1 MLQVVDLTVQR
12 GGRRVLDGISIS
24 VRPGERL
31 AVHGPS
37 GCGKTTLLYAI
48 AGLLDVH
55 HGVIR
60 IGDRD
65 VTNIPAHQR
74 DIGLVF
80 QDNQLFPHFDVADNV
95 SYSLRVRGIG
105 KRERRKVAEDWLSRF
120 GLTGLARR
128 RVAELSGGEAK
139 RVALARTM
147 AAAPRVVLLDE
158 PLTGLDDSLHER
170 LLGDIRDIFDSLGTT
185 VVHVTHDRVEGAA
198 LCHRSI
204 NLASHLAE

>member
-1 MLQVVDLTVQR
+1 MLQVVDLTVER

-65 VTNIPAHQR
+65 VTHIPAHQR

-204 NLASHLAE
+204 NLATYPAE

>member
-65 VTNIPAHQR
+65 VTHIPAHQR

-204 NLASHLAE
+204 NLAIHLAE